1 MGRVSSLMTVGRRSM
16 MNSQTGLHT
25 VGHNIANKET
35 EGYSRQRTETYSN
48 GAEGGG
54 KRRIGLGA
62 RAATVRRIN
71 NPYLE
76 RQLGNEK
83 SELAT
88 AQGRQQGLGRLEQIY
103 NEQTVEGFNA
113 SMTSF
118 FNAFREL
125 STNPESMPRRTAVR
139 AAGETLVNDFHNI
152 HSQLEE
158 VGKDVN
164 SQLQISVH
172 DINSMTEEI
181 ASLNKQVQ
189 EVEISGGWAN
199 DERDRRD
206 LLLKKL
212 GEEVD
217 IKWSEGEDSTVTV
230 STAKDAL
237 LVVGGEANHLEAVST
252 PAREG
257 KGEGDYDI
265 VFYHHDYAEP
275 LVLTDRIQGGRLGGL
290 LSVRSG
296 ELNGLKHDMDNL
308 AYTIASEVNGMHAQ
322 GFNAYNQTG
331 VNFFEPLNG
340 ANGAAQYLSMNQ
352 DIKVDSGR
360 ISAGR
365 DPNRPGDNR
374 VAVEI
379 AELQY
384 GKPVFDGSLTLDEFY
399 NGIVGELGIKT
410 QAANRKAEVQKNVV
424 DQLSNLR
431 ESISGVSL
439 DEEAAKMI
447 EMQKQFDA
455 AARLIRT
462 ADEIL
467 ETVINIKRY

>member
-1 MGRVSSLMTVGRRSM
+1 MAQVSNLMSVGRQSM

-35 EGYSRQRTETYSN
+35 EGYSRQRTENYTNFAQGS
-48 GAEGGG
+48 G
-54 KRRIGLGA
+54 KARIGMGA
-62 RAATVRRIN
+62 RAATVSRTN

-76 RQLGNEK
+76 KQIGAEK
-83 SELAT
+83 SELST
-88 AQGRQQGLGRLEQIY
+88 AKGRQEGLGRLEQIY
-103 NEQTVEGFNA
+103 NEQTVDGFNT
-113 SMTSF
+113 SLTSF
-118 FNAFREL
+118 FNTFREL
-125 STNPESMPRRTAVR
+125 STNPESMPRRTAVK

-152 HSQLEE
+152 
-158 VGKDVN
+158 N
-164 SQLQISVH
+164 SQLNEVSK
-172 DINSMTEEI
+172 DINSQIKINVHDANALTEEI
-181 ASLNKQVQ
+181 ASLNKQIQ
-189 EVEISGGWAN
+189 EVEITGGWAN

-206 LLLKKL
+206 LLIKKL
-212 GEEVD
+212 GEVVD

-237 LVVGGEANHLEAVST
+237 LVVGGTANHMEAIAT

-265 VFYHHDYAEP
+265 VYYHHEYAEP
-275 LVLTDRIQGGRLGGL
+275 LVLSDRIEGGKIGGL
-290 LSVRSG
+290 LSVRRN
-296 ELNGLKHDMDNL
+296 ELDAMKHDMDNL
-308 AYTIASEVNGMHAQ
+308 AFTIASEVNGMHGK

-331 VNFFEPLNG
+331 VNFFAPLNG
-340 ANGAAQYLSMNQ
+340 AQGAAEYLSMNNE
-352 DIKVDSGR
+352 IMVDSGR
-360 ISAGR
+360 IAAGA

-374 VAVEI
+374 IAIEI

-384 GKPVFDGSLTLDEFY
+384 GKPVFDGALTLDEFY

-410 QAANRKAEVQKNVV
+410 QAANRKVDMQENVV
-424 DQLSNLR
+424 NQLDNLR

-447 EMQKQFDA
+447 EMQKHFDA

>member
-35 EGYSRQRTETYSN
+35 EGYSRQRTETYAN
-48 GAEGGG
+48 GAQGSG
-54 KRRIGLGA
+54 KRRIGMGA
-62 RAATVRRIN
+62 TAATVRRVN

-76 RQLGNEK
+76 KQLGNEK
-83 SELAT
+83 SDLAT
-88 AQGRQQGLGRLEQIY
+88 TKGRQEGLGRLEQIY
-103 NEQTVEGFNA
+103 NEQTVEGFNS

-118 FNAFREL
+118 FNSFREL

-139 AAGETLVNDFHNI
+139 AAAETLVNDFHNI
-152 HSQLEE
+152 HSQLSE
-158 VGKDVN
+158 VSGDIN
-164 SQLQISVH
+164 SQLQVSVH
-172 DINSMTEEI
+172 DLNSMTSEI
-181 ASLNKQVQ
+181 AKLNNQIQ
-189 EVEISGGWAN
+189 EVELSGGWAN

-206 LLLKKL
+206 HLLKKL
-212 GEEVD
+212 GEVVD

-230 STAKDAL
+230 SAAKDAL
-237 LVVGGEANHLEAVST
+237 LVVGGTANNVQAVAT

-257 KGEGDYDI
+257 KGEGDYDV

-275 LVLTDRIQGGRLGGL
+275 LVLTDRIKGGKIGGL

-296 ELNGLKHDMDNL
+296 ELNGVKKDMDNL
-308 AYTIASEVNGMHAQ
+308 AFTIAKEINQMHGQ

-331 VNFFEPLNG
+331 VNFFDPLAG
-340 ANGAAQYLSMNQ
+340 PAGAAEYLQLNS
-352 DIKVDSGR
+352 DIKVDSAR
-360 ISAGR
+360 IAAGR

-384 GKPVFDGSLTLDEFY
+384 GKPLFGGTLTLDEFY
-399 NGIVGELGIKT
+399 NGLVGELGIKT
-410 QAANRKAEVQKNVV
+410 QAANREAEVQGNIVN
-424 DQLSNLR
+424 QLDNLR

-439 DEEAAKMI
+439 DEEAARMI
-447 EMQKQFDA
+447 EMQKHFDA

-462 ADEIL
+462 ADEVL
-467 ETVINIKRY
+467 ETVINLKRY

>member
-1 MGRVSSLMTVGRRSM
+1 MSVGRRSM

-35 EGYSRQRTETYSN
+35 EGYSRQRIETRAN
-48 GAEGGG
+48 GAQGSG
-54 KRRIGLGA
+54 KRRIGMGA
-62 RAATVRRIN
+62 TAAAVRRIN

-76 RQLGNEK
+76 KQLGQEK
-83 SELAT
+83 SELST
-88 AQGRQQGLGRLEQIY
+88 TKGRQQGLSRLEQVF
-103 NEQTVEGFNA
+103 NEQQVEGFNN
-113 SMTSF
+113 SLGNF
-118 FNAFREL
+118 FNAWREL

-139 AAGETLVNDFHNI
+139 ASAETLVNDFHNMS
-152 HSQLEE
+152 SQLDEISA
-158 VGKDVN
+158 DIN
-164 SQLQISVH
+164 SQMQISVN
-172 DINSMTEEI
+172 DINSMTSEI
-181 ASLNKQVQ
+181 ATLNQQIQ
-189 EVEISGGWAN
+189 EVELSGGWAN

-212 GEEVD
+212 GEEID
-217 IKWSEGEDSTVTV
+217 IQWAEGEDSAVTV
-230 STAKDAL
+230 QTAKDAV
-237 LVVGGEANHLEAVST
+237 LVVGGIANNLQAVST
-252 PAREG
+252 PMREG
-257 KGEGDYDI
+257 KDEGDFDI

-275 LVLTDRIQGGRLGGL
+275 LLLTDRIEGGRLGGL

-296 ELNGLKHDMDNL
+296 ELNGVKHDIDNL
-308 AYTIASEVNGMHAQ
+308 AFTVSNEINQIHGK

-331 VNFFEPLNG
+331 VNFFEPTQG
-340 ANGAAQYLSMNQ
+340 AHNAAEYLRMNSE
-352 DIKVDSGR
+352 IERDSAR

-374 VAVEI
+374 VANEI

-384 GKPVFDGSLTLDEFY
+384 GKPIFGGTLTLDEFY
-399 NGIVGELGIKT
+399 KGIVGELGIKT
-410 QAANRKAEVQKNVV
+410 QAANRQADVQGNIVN
-424 DQLSNLR
+424 QLENLR

-447 EMQKQFDA
+447 EMQKHFDA

>member
-35 EGYSRQRTETYSN
+35 EGYSRQRTETYAN
-48 GAEGGG
+48 GAQGSG
-54 KRRIGLGA
+54 KRRIGMGA
-62 RAATVRRIN
+62 RAATVRRTN

-76 RQLGNEK
+76 RQLGNER

-88 AQGRQQGLGRLEQIY
+88 AQGRQQGLSRIEQVY
-103 NEQTVEGFNA
+103 NEQTVEGFN
-113 SMTSF
+113 STLTTF

-125 STNPESMPRRTAVR
+125 STNPESMPRRTAVK
-139 AAGETLVNDFHNI
+139 AAAESLVSDFRNVA
-152 HSQLEE
+152 SQLNE
-158 VGKDVN
+158 VSGDIN

-172 DINSMTEEI
+172 DMNSLTTEI
-181 ASLNKQVQ
+181 AKLNEQIQ
-189 EVEISGGWAN
+189 EVELTGGWAN

-206 LLLKKL
+206 LLIKKL
-212 GEEVD
+212 GEVVD
-217 IKWSEGEDSTVTV
+217 INWAEGEDSTVTI
-230 STAKDAL
+230 STAQDAL
-237 LVVGGEANHLEAVST
+237 LVVGGTANVVQAVAT

-257 KGEGDYDI
+257 KDEGDFDVVY
-265 VFYHHDYAEP
+265 YHHEYAEP
-275 LVLTDRIQGGRLGGL
+275 LVLTDRIKGGKLGGL

-296 ELNGLKHDMDNL
+296 ELAKAKGDMDNL
-308 AYTIASEVNGMHAQ
+308 AYTISTEINNIHSK

-331 VNFFEPLNG
+331 VNFFEPVIE
-340 ANGAAQYLSMNQ
+340 AKGAAEFLTLNN
-352 DIKVDSGR
+352 DILVDSAR

-384 GKPVFDGSLTLDEFY
+384 GKPLFGGTLTLDEFY
-399 NGIVGELGIKT
+399 NGMVGELGIRT
-410 QAANRKAEVQKNVV
+410 QAANRQAEVQNNIVS
-424 DQLSNLR
+424 QLNNLR

-447 EMQKQFDA
+447 EMQKHFDA

-462 ADEIL
+462 ADEVL
-467 ETVINIKRY
+467 ETVVNLKRY

>member
-48 GAEGGG
+48 GAMGSG
-54 KRRIGLGA
+54 KKRIGLGA

-88 AQGRQQGLGRLEQIY
+88 AEGRQQGLGRLEQIY
-103 NEQTVEGFNA
+103 NEQTVEGFNS

-158 VGKDVN
+158 VAADIN
-164 SQLQISVH
+164 SQIQISVH

-181 ASLNKQVQ
+181 ASLNNQIQ
-189 EVEISGGWAN
+189 EVEITGGWAN

-237 LVVGGEANHLEAVST
+237 LVVGGEANHLEAV
-252 PAREG
+252 
-257 KGEGDYDI
+257 
-265 VFYHHDYAEP
+265 
-275 LVLTDRIQGGRLGGL
+275 
-290 LSVRSG
+290 
-296 ELNGLKHDMDNL
+296 
-308 AYTIASEVNGMHAQ
+308 
-322 GFNAYNQTG
+322 
-331 VNFFEPLNG
+331 
-340 ANGAAQYLSMNQ
+340 
-352 DIKVDSGR
+352 
-360 ISAGR
+360 
-365 DPNRPGDNR
+365 
-374 VAVEI
+374 
-379 AELQY
+379 
-384 GKPVFDGSLTLDEFY
+384 
-399 NGIVGELGIKT
+399 
-410 QAANRKAEVQKNVV
+410 
-424 DQLSNLR
+424 
-431 ESISGVSL
+431 
-439 DEEAAKMI
+439 
-447 EMQKQFDA
+447 
-455 AARLIRT
+455 
-462 ADEIL
+462 
-467 ETVINIKRY
+467 

>member
-1 MGRVSSLMTVGRRSM
+1 MARVSSLMSVGRRSM

-35 EGYSRQRTETYSN
+35 EGYSRQRTETQSN
-48 GAEGGG
+48 FAQGSG
-54 KRRIGLGA
+54 KRRIGMGA
-62 RAATVRRIN
+62 SAAAVRRIN

-76 RQLGNEK
+76 KQIGNET

-88 AQGRQQGLGRLEQIY
+88 AQGRQQGLSRLEQIY
-103 NEQTVEGFNA
+103 NEQTVEGFNT
-113 SMTSF
+113 SLTSF
-118 FNAFREL
+118 FNTFREL

-139 AAGETLVNDFHNI
+139 AASETLVNDFHNI
-152 HSQLEE
+152 HSQLSE
-158 VGKDVN
+158 VAG
-164 SQLQISVH
+164 
-172 DINSMTEEI
+172 DINSQIEISVNDLNSITEEI
-181 ASLNKQVQ
+181 ATLNNQVQ
-189 EVEISGGWAN
+189 EVELTGGWAN

-206 LLLKKL
+206 HLLKKL
-212 GEEVD
+212 GEIVD
-217 IKWSEGEDSTVTV
+217 VKWNEGEDSTVTV

-237 LVVGGEANHLEAVST
+237 LVVGGNANHLAAVST
-252 PAREG
+252 PEREG
-257 KGEGDYDI
+257 KGEGDNDI
-265 VFYHHDYAEP
+265 VFYHHDFAEP
-275 LVLTDRIQGGRLGGL
+275 LLLSDRIKGGRLGGL

-308 AYTIASEVNGMHAQ
+308 AYTIASEVNSMHSK
-322 GFNAYNQTG
+322 GFNSYNQTG
-331 VNFFEPLNG
+331 VNFFDPM
-340 ANGAAQYLSMNQ
+340 ASASGAAEYLKLNSEIQ
-352 DIKVDSGR
+352 VDSAR

-384 GKPVFDGSLTLDEFY
+384 GKPVFGGTLTLDEFY
-399 NGIVGELGIKT
+399 NGLVGQLGIKT
-410 QAANRKAEVQKNVV
+410 QAANRKADVQSNIVN
-424 DQLSNLR
+424 QLSNIR
-431 ESISGVSL
+431 ESLSGVSL

-447 EMQKQFDA
+447 EMQKHFDA

-462 ADEIL
+462 ADEVL

>member
-35 EGYSRQRTETYSN
+35 EGYSRQRTETYAN
-48 GAEGGG
+48 GAQGSG
-54 KRRIGLGA
+54 KRRIGMGA
-62 RAATVRRIN
+62 TAATVRRVN

-76 RQLGNEK
+76 KQLGNEK

-88 AQGRQQGLGRLEQIY
+88 AKGRQQGLSRLEQIY
-103 NEQTVEGFNA
+103 NEQTVEGFN
-113 SMTSF
+113 SSLTGF
-118 FNAFREL
+118 FNTFREL

-139 AAGETLVNDFHNI
+139 AAAETLVNDFHNI
-152 HSQLEE
+152 DTQLKE
-158 VGKDVN
+158 VSADIN

-172 DINSMTEEI
+172 DLNSMTSEV
-181 ASLNKQVQ
+181 AKLNQQIQ
-189 EVEISGGWAN
+189 EVELTGGWAN

-206 LLLKKL
+206 LLIKKI
-212 GEEVD
+212 GEIVD
-217 IKWSEGEDSTVTV
+217 IQWAEGEDSQVTI

-237 LVVGGEANHLEAVST
+237 LVVGGIANNVQAVAT
-252 PAREG
+252 PAGERKEEG
-257 KGEGDYDI
+257 EFDV

-275 LVLTDRIQGGRLGGL
+275 LVLTDRIKGGRIGGL

-296 ELNGLKHDMDNL
+296 ELYGMKRDMDNL
-308 AYTIASEVNGMHAQ
+308 AFTIAKEVNEMHGK

-331 VNFFEPLNG
+331 LGFFESLDS
-340 ANGAAQYLSMNQ
+340 AQGAAEYLQLNNQ
-352 DIKVDSGR
+352 IKVDSAR
-360 ISAGR
+360 IAAGR

-374 VAVEI
+374 VAIEI

-384 GKPVFDGSLTLDEFY
+384 GKPVFGGSLTLDEFY
-399 NGIVGELGIKT
+399 NGLVGELGIKT
-410 QAANRKAEVQKNVV
+410 QAANREAEVQNNIVS
-424 DQLSNLR
+424 QLDNLR

-439 DEEAAKMI
+439 DEEAARMI
-447 EMQKQFDA
+447 EMQKHFDA

-462 ADEIL
+462 ADEVL

>member
-1 MGRVSSLMTVGRRSM
+1 MGRVSSLMSVGRRSM

-35 EGYSRQRTETYSN
+35 EGYSRQRTETYANFAQGS
-48 GAEGGG
+48 G
-54 KRRIGLGA
+54 KRRIGMGA

-76 RQLGNEK
+76 KQIGNEK

-88 AQGRQQGLGRLEQIY
+88 AQGRQQGLGRLEAIY
-103 NEQTVEGFNA
+103 NEQTVEGFNS
-113 SMTSF
+113 SMTGF

-125 STNPESMPRRTAVR
+125 STNPESMPRRTAVK
-139 AAGETLVNDFHNI
+139 AAGQTLVNDIHNI
-152 HSQLEE
+152 NTQLQE
-158 VGKDVN
+158 VSADIN
-164 SQLQISVH
+164 SQIEISVH
-172 DINSMTEEI
+172 DANALTDEI
-181 ASLNKQVQ
+181 ASLNMQIQ
-189 EVEISGGWAN
+189 EVELTGGWAN

-206 LLLKKL
+206 HLLKKL
-212 GEEVD
+212 GEIVD
-217 IKWSEGEDSTVTV
+217 IKWSEGEDSSVTV

-237 LVVGGEANHLEAVST
+237 LVVGGTANHMEAVAT

-257 KGEGDYDI
+257 KGEGDYDV
-265 VFYHHDYAEP
+265 VFYHHEYAEP
-275 LVLTDRIQGGRLGGL
+275 LLLSNRIEGGRLGGL
-290 LSVRSG
+290 LGVREG
-296 ELNGLKHDMDNL
+296 ELNGIKHDMDNM
-308 AYTIASEVNGMHAQ
+308 AFTIASEVNKMHSS
-322 GFNAYNQTG
+322 GVNAYNQTG
-331 VNFFEPLNG
+331 VNFFEPLTS
-340 ANGAAQYLSMNQ
+340 AQGAAEYIKMNS
-352 DIKVDSGR
+352 DIMVDSAR

-374 VAVEI
+374 VAIEI

-384 GKPVFDGSLTLDEFY
+384 GKPVFEGSLTLDEFY

-410 QAANRKAEVQKNVV
+410 QAANRQADVQKNIVE
-424 DQLSNLR
+424 QLDNMR

-447 EMQKQFDA
+447 EMQKHFDA

-462 ADEIL
+462 ADEVL

>member
-1 MGRVSSLMTVGRRSM
+1 MARVSSLMSVGRRSM

-35 EGYSRQRTETYSN
+35 EGYSRQRTETYSSN
-48 GAEGGG
+48 ASGDG
-54 KRRIGLGA
+54 KRRIGMGA
-62 RAATVRRIN
+62 TAATVRRIN

-76 RQLGNEK
+76 RQIANET
-83 SELAT
+83 SELST
-88 AQGRQQGLGRLEQIY
+88 AKGRQQGLGRLEQIY
-103 NEQTVEGFNA
+103 NEQTVEGFNS
-113 SMTSF
+113 SMSTF

-139 AAGETLVNDFHNI
+139 AAAETLVNDFHNI
-152 HSQLEE
+152 HSQLAE
-158 VGKDVN
+158 VSGDIN

-172 DINSMTEEI
+172 DMNSITDEI
-181 ASLNKQVQ
+181 AKLNLQIQ
-189 EVEISGGWAN
+189 EVELNGGWAN

-206 LLLKKL
+206 LLVKKL
-212 GEEVD
+212 GEIVD
-217 IKWSEGEDSTVTV
+217 IKWAEGEDSSITV
-230 STAKDAL
+230 STAADAL
-237 LVVGGEANHLEAVST
+237 LVVGGTANHVEAVST

-265 VFYHHDYAEP
+265 VYYHHDYAEP
-275 LVLTDRIQGGRLGGL
+275 LQLTERIKGGRLGGL

-296 ELNGLKHDMDNL
+296 ELNGIKHDMDNL
-308 AYTIASEVNGMHAQ
+308 AFTVSSEVNKMHNQ

-331 VNFFEPLNG
+331 VDFFDPLSE
-340 ANGAAQYLSMNQ
+340 ARGAAEYMALSNE
-352 DIKVDSGR
+352 IKVDSGR
-360 ISAGR
+360 IAAGA

-374 VAVEI
+374 IAVEI

-384 GKPVFDGSLTLDEFY
+384 GKPVFGGSLTLDEFY
-399 NGIVGELGIKT
+399 NGLVGELGIKT
-410 QAANRKAEVQKNVV
+410 QAANRQADVQNNIVN
-424 DQLSNLR
+424 QLNNIR
-431 ESISGVSL
+431 ESTSGVSL

-447 EMQKQFDA
+447 EMQKHFDA

>member
-35 EGYSRQRTETYSN
+35 EGYSRQRTETYAN
-48 GAEGGG
+48 GAQGSGR
-54 KRRIGLGA
+54 RRIGMGA
-62 RAATVRRIN
+62 TAAVVRRVN

-76 RQLGNEK
+76 KQIGNES

-88 AQGRQQGLGRLEQIY
+88 AQGRQQGLSRLEQIY
-103 NEQTVEGFNA
+103 NEQTVEGFN
-113 SMTSF
+113 SSLTSF
-118 FNAFREL
+118 FNSFREL

-139 AAGETLVNDFHNI
+139 AAAETLVNDFHNI
-152 HSQLEE
+152 NSQLSE
-158 VGKDVN
+158 VSGDIN

-172 DINSMTEEI
+172 DLNSMTEEI
-181 ASLNKQVQ
+181 AKLNNQIQ
-189 EVEISGGWAN
+189 EIELTGGWAN
-199 DERDRRD
+199 DERDRREH
-206 LLLKKL
+206 LLKKV
-212 GEEVD
+212 GEIVD
-217 IKWSEGEDSTVTV
+217 IKWAEGEDSSVTV

-237 LVVGGEANHLEAVST
+237 LVVGGVANHVDAVPT

-257 KGEGDYDI
+257 KNEGDYDI
-265 VFYHHDYAEP
+265 VYYHHDYAEP
-275 LVLTDRIQGGRLGGL
+275 LVLTDRIEGGKLGGL
-290 LSVRSG
+290 LSVRRNELSG
-296 ELNGLKHDMDNL
+296 MKHDMDNL
-308 AYTIASEVNGMHAQ
+308 AFTIAKEVNGMHAK

-331 VNFFEPLNG
+331 VSFFDPMAS
-340 ANGAAQYLSMNQ
+340 ANGAAEYLSLNS
-352 DIKVDSGR
+352 DIKVDSAR
-360 ISAGR
+360 IAVGR

-374 VAVEI
+374 VAIEI

-384 GKPVFDGSLTLDEFY
+384 GKPVFGGTLTLDEFY
-399 NGIVGELGIKT
+399 NGMVGALGIKT
-410 QAANRKAEVQKNVV
+410 QAANRQAEVQSNIVNQLNNV
-424 DQLSNLR
+424 R

-447 EMQKQFDA
+447 EMQKHFDA

-462 ADEIL
+462 ADEVL

>member
-1 MGRVSSLMTVGRRSM
+1 MARVSSLMTVGRRSM

-48 GAEGGG
+48 FATGGG

-76 RQLGNEK
+76 KQIGNES

-88 AQGRQQGLGRLEQIY
+88 AKGRQQGLGRLEQIY
-103 NEQTVEGFNA
+103 NEQTVEGFN
-113 SMTSF
+113 SSLTSF

-139 AAGETLVNDFHNI
+139 ASAETLVNDFHNI

-158 VGKDVN
+158 VSADIN
-164 SQLQISVH
+164 SQLQISVN
-172 DINSMTEEI
+172 DMNSISQEI
-181 ASLNKQVQ
+181 AALNKQIQ
-189 EVEISGGWAN
+189 EVEITGGWAN

-206 LLLKKL
+206 LLVKKL
-212 GEEVD
+212 GEIVD
-217 IKWSEGEDSTVTV
+217 IKWAEGEDSTVTV

-237 LVVGGEANHLEAVST
+237 LVVGGIANHVEAVAT
-252 PAREG
+252 PERDG
-257 KGEGDYDI
+257 KGEGDFDI

-275 LVLTDRIQGGRLGGL
+275 LVLSDRIEGGRLGGL
-290 LSVRSG
+290 LSVRRG
-296 ELNGLKHDMDNL
+296 ELNGIKHDMDNL
-308 AYTIASEVNGMHAQ
+308 AYTLSTEINKMHHQ

-331 VNFFEPLNG
+331 VDFFDTLGSAE
-340 ANGAAQYLSMNQ
+340 GAAGYLSLNS

-360 ISAGR
+360 IAAGR

-384 GKPVFDGSLTLDEFY
+384 SKPIFGGTLTLDEFY

-410 QAANRKAEVQKNVV
+410 QAANRRAEVQNNIVNQLNNV
-424 DQLSNLR
+424 R

-447 EMQKQFDA
+447 EMQKHFDA

-467 ETVINIKRY
+467 DTVINIKRY

>member
-1 MGRVSSLMTVGRRSM
+1 MSRVSSLMSVGRRSM

-48 GAEGGG
+48 FAQGSG
-54 KRRIGLGA
+54 KRRIGMGA
-62 RAATVRRIN
+62 TAATVRRIN

-76 RQLGNEK
+76 RQIANET
-83 SELAT
+83 SELST
-88 AQGRQQGLGRLEQIY
+88 AKGRQQGLSRMEQVF
-103 NEQTVEGFNA
+103 NEQTVEGFN
-113 SMTSF
+113 SSLSSF

-152 HSQLEE
+152 DSQLNEISA
-158 VGKDVN
+158 DIN
-164 SQLQISVH
+164 SQIQISVH
-172 DINSMTEEI
+172 DLNSTTEEI
-181 ASLNKQVQ
+181 AKLNNQIQ
-189 EVEISGGWAN
+189 EVELSGGWAN

-206 LLLKKL
+206 HLVKKL
-212 GEEVD
+212 GEIVD
-217 IKWSEGEDSTVTV
+217 IKWNEGEDSTITV
-230 STAKDAL
+230 STAMDAL
-237 LVVGGEANHLEAVST
+237 LVVGGTANHVEAVST
-252 PAREG
+252 QAREG
-257 KGEGDYDI
+257 KDEGDYDV

-275 LVLTDRIQGGRLGGL
+275 LQLTDRIVGGRLGGL
-290 LSVRSG
+290 ISVRRG
-296 ELNGLKHDMDNL
+296 ELNGMKHDIDNL
-308 AYTIASEVNGMHAQ
+308 AYTVASEVNNMHSQ

-331 VNFFEPLNG
+331 IDFFDPMMD
-340 ANGAAQYLSMNQ
+340 ANGAAEYLSLNNE
-352 DIKVDSGR
+352 IKVDSGR

-384 GKPVFDGSLTLDEFY
+384 GKPIFAGSLTLDEFY
-399 NGIVGELGIKT
+399 NGMVGELGIKT
-410 QAANRKAEVQKNVV
+410 QAANRQADVQDNIVN
-424 DQLSNLR
+424 QLSNIR

-447 EMQKQFDA
+447 EMQKHFDA

>member
-35 EGYSRQRTETYSN
+35 EGYSRQRTETYAN
-48 GAEGGG
+48 GAQGSGR
-54 KRRIGLGA
+54 RRIGMGA
-62 RAATVRRIN
+62 TAAVVRRVN

-76 RQLGNEK
+76 KQIGQEQ

-88 AQGRQQGLGRLEQIY
+88 AKGRQQGLSRLEQIY
-103 NEQTVEGFNA
+103 NEQTVEGFN
-113 SMTSF
+113 SSLSSF

-139 AAGETLVNDFHNI
+139 ATAESLVNDIHN
-152 HSQLEE
+152 
-158 VGKDVN
+158 VN
-164 SQLQISVH
+164 SQLKEVSA
-172 DINSMTEEI
+172 DINSQLQVSVNDMNGITQEI
-181 ASLNKQVQ
+181 AKLNTQIQ
-189 EVEISGGWAN
+189 EVELTGGWAN

-206 LLLKKL
+206 LLVKKL
-212 GEEVD
+212 GEIVD
-217 IKWSEGEDSTVTV
+217 IKWAEGEDSSITV
-230 STAKDAL
+230 STAKDAI
-237 LVVGGEANHLEAVST
+237 LVVGGTANSVQAVAT

-257 KGEGDYDI
+257 KGEGDFDVVY
-265 VFYHHDYAEP
+265 YHHDYAEP
-275 LVLTDRIQGGRLGGL
+275 LVLSDRIEGGRIGGL
-290 LSVRSG
+290 LSVRRG
-296 ELNGLKHDMDNL
+296 ELNGIKHDMDNL
-308 AYTIASEVNGMHAQ
+308 AFTIAKEVNAIHGK

-331 VNFFEPLNG
+331 VNFFDPLS
-340 ANGAAQYLSMNQ
+340 AADGAAEYISLNS
-352 DIKVDSGR
+352 DIKVDSAR
-360 ISAGR
+360 IAAGR

-374 VAVEI
+374 VANEI

-384 GKPVFDGSLTLDEFY
+384 GKPIFGGTLTLDEFY
-399 NGIVGELGIKT
+399 KGLVGELGIKT
-410 QAANRKAEVQKNVV
+410 QAVNRQTEVQQNIVN
-424 DQLSNLR
+424 QLNNIR

-447 EMQKQFDA
+447 EMQKHFDA

-462 ADEIL
+462 ADEVL

>member
-1 MGRVSSLMTVGRRSM
+1 MARVSSLMSVGRRSM

-35 EGYSRQRTETYSN
+35 EGYSRQRTETYANFAQGS
-48 GAEGGG
+48 GR
-54 KRRIGLGA
+54 RRIGMGA
-62 RAATVRRIN
+62 RAATVRRVN

-76 RQLGNEK
+76 KQIGSEK

-88 AQGRQQGLGRLEQIY
+88 AKGRQQGLGRLEQIY
-103 NEQTVEGFNA
+103 NEQTVEGFNS
-113 SMTSF
+113 SMTNF
-118 FNAFREL
+118 FNTFREL
-125 STNPESMPRRTAVR
+125 STNPESMPRRTAVK
-139 AAGETLVNDFHNI
+139 AAAETLVNDFHNI

-158 VGKDVN
+158 VSGDIN
-164 SQLQISVH
+164 SQIEISVH
-172 DINSMTEEI
+172 DANSITEEI
-181 ASLNKQVQ
+181 ASLNSQIQ
-189 EVEISGGWAN
+189 EVELTGGWAN

-206 LLLKKL
+206 LLVKKL
-212 GEEVD
+212 GEIVD
-217 IKWSEGEDSTVTV
+217 IKWNEGEDSTITV

-237 LVVGGEANHLEAVST
+237 LVVGGTANHMEAVST

-257 KGEGDYDI
+257 KAEGEFDV
-265 VFYHHDYAEP
+265 VFYHHEYAEP
-275 LVLTDRIQGGRLGGL
+275 LVLSDRIEGGRLGGL
-290 LSVRSG
+290 LSVRKG
-296 ELNGLKHDMDNL
+296 ELNGIKHDMDNL
-308 AYTIASEVNGMHAQ
+308 AYTIASEVNKMHEK
-322 GFNAYNQTG
+322 GFNSYNQTG
-331 VNFFEPLNG
+331 ISFFDPLTS
-340 ANGAAQYLSMNQ
+340 AQGAAEYLSLNS
-352 DIKVDSGR
+352 DIMVDSGR

-374 VAVEI
+374 VAIEI

-384 GKPVFDGSLTLDEFY
+384 NKPVFGGSLTLDEFY

-410 QAANRKAEVQKNVV
+410 QAANRQVDVQGNIVS
-424 DQLSNLR
+424 QLDNLR

-447 EMQKQFDA
+447 EMQKHFDA

-462 ADEIL
+462 ADEVL